1 MKKIKKKKAFIG
13 AALAGIGIAADI
25 IGKAVGARKEENL
38 KRREYEREQGQ
49 VYKDEA
55 LSHIGI
61 MNQELNNR
69 GYIDAMKSRI
79 TFKMGGDYSNRF
91 KSNKTKTKKKKCN
104 LGAKSETN
112 DTNANDNNQNETN
125 NTNQNGTNETKIA
138 GNVISGLT
146 SLGSGITSLAMSFKD
161 PISYNIN
168 RTIPIQAQAPKV
180 LKAPNDM
187 VQQTNL
193 AMQQVANP
201 QLYTNQVQ
209 NSILSQAKLG
219 TKRIKQKNLNR
230 FK

>member
-13 AALAGIGIAADI
+13 ATLAGIGMVADI

-49 VYKDEA
+49 VYKNEA

-61 MNQELNNR
+61 MNQELNDR

-79 TFKMGGDYSNRF
+79 TFKMGGNYNNRF
-91 KSNKTKTKKKKCN
+91 KSNKTKTKKKKYN
-104 LGAKSETN
+104 NGGESKIN
-112 DTNANDNNQNETN
+112 DTSTN
-125 NTNQNGTNETKIA
+125 NINTNGVPGTKIA
-138 GNVISGLT
+138 GDVISGLT
-146 SLGSGITSLAMSFKD
+146 SLGSGIANLAMSSKT
-161 PISYNIN
+161 PTIYNIN
-168 RTIPIQAQAPKV
+168 RTTPIQAQTPKV

-209 NSILSQAKLG
+209 NPILSQAKLG

>member
-38 KRREYEREQGQ
+38 KRKEYEREQGQ

-55 LSHIGI
+55 LSHIGV

-79 TFKMGGDYSNRF
+79 TFKMGGNYSNRF
-91 KSNKTKTKKKKCN
+91 KKNKLKTNKKKFEK
-104 LGAKSETN
+104 GGEQRIET
-112 DTNANDNNQNETN
+112 
-125 NTNQNGTNETKIA
+125 NTNQNNSFLNSNGAKTA
-138 GNVISGLT
+138 GDIIGGLT
-146 SLGSGITSLAMSFKD
+146 SLGSGVANLAMSSKT
-161 PISYNIN
+161 PTIYNIN
-168 RTIPIQAQAPKV
+168 RSIPIQAQAPKV

-193 AMQQVANP
+193 AMQQVTNP

-209 NSILSQAKLG
+209 NPILNQAKLG

>member
-38 KRREYEREQGQ
+38 KRKEYEREQGQ

-55 LSHIGI
+55 LSHVGV

-79 TFKMGGDYSNRF
+79 TFKMGGNYSNRF
-91 KSNKTKTKKKKCN
+91 KKNKLKTNKKKFEK
-104 LGAKSETN
+104 GGEQRIET
-112 DTNANDNNQNETN
+112 
-125 NTNQNGTNETKIA
+125 NTNQNNSFLNSNGAKTA
-138 GNVISGLT
+138 GDIIGGLT
-146 SLGSGITSLAMSFKD
+146 SLGSGVANLAMSSKT
-161 PISYNIN
+161 PTIYNIN
-168 RTIPIQAQAPKV
+168 RTTPIQAQTPKV
-180 LKAPNDM
+180 IKAPNDM

-193 AMQQVANP
+193 AMQQVTNP

-209 NSILSQAKLG
+209 NPILNQAKLG

>member
-38 KRREYEREQGQ
+38 KRKEYEREQGQ

-55 LSHIGI
+55 LSHVGV

-79 TFKMGGDYSNRF
+79 TFKMGGNYSNRF
-91 KSNKTKTKKKKCN
+91 KSNKIKTKKKKFEK
-104 LGAKSETN
+104 GGEQRIET
-112 DTNANDNNQNETN
+112 
-125 NTNQNGTNETKIA
+125 NTNQNNSFLNSNGAKTA
-138 GNVISGLT
+138 GDIIGGLT
-146 SLGSGITSLAMSFKD
+146 SLGSGVANLAMSSKT
-161 PISYNIN
+161 PTIYNIN
-168 RTIPIQAQAPKV
+168 RSIPIQTQPNKV
-180 LKAPNDM
+180 IKAPNDM

-201 QLYTNQVQ
+201 QLYTNQVK
-209 NSILSQAKLG
+209 NPILNQAKLG